1 MAHGSLHDAERSRA
15 GSQRRQG
22 AGAALVVMQLLACF
36 PSSPDF
42 PPARQPRGVRV
53 LGTLSEPAS
62 GTPGGT
68 LQLSLEAFDGA
79 PLLAQALAAAGVVV
93 PGEEGASTVDPAP
106 LRIAWLGGCHN
117 PSGDTQAGCYPLL
130 GEIARALPDPLPSS
144 NDAIPG
150 ELSPYFGV
158 GNGFSVSVPSDI
170 LAGRQL
176 MTDAPPFGVSFTFFA
191 VCRGVLRPAPE
202 VTNGVPLRCH
212 DAETDEPLGSEA
224 WVPGYIT
231 TYTYPG
237 LVNQSPALLGASID
251 GAELPELL
259 CESDADCAELSVGA
273 LPTACARPVKAEL
286 EPATEPAP
294 LRCLPLVTSCTPP
307 PCESHELSLALAPS
321 SVEKD
326 PAATPPGGVAP
337 DEILWVK
344 YFGYGGFSREE
355 ALVNDR
361 ETGLNPDYA
370 LRWTP
375 PSVAIENP
383 VPIWAIVQDNRG
395 GTAMARWDFVVR
407 P

>member
-1 MAHGSLHDAERSRA
+1 
-15 GSQRRQG
+15 
-22 AGAALVVMQLLACF
+22 LA
-36 PSSPDF
+36 
-42 PPARQPRGVRV
+42 
-53 LGTLSEPAS
+53 TLSEPAS
-62 GTPGGT
+62 GIPGGT

-79 PLLAQALAAAGVVV
+79 PLMAQAQAAAGLA
-93 PGEEGASTVDPAP
+93 PEGEGLSTAEPEA
-106 LRIAWLGGCHN
+106 LSIAWLGGCHN
-117 PSGDTQAGCYPLL
+117 PPGDTQAGCYPLL
-130 GEIARALPDPLPSS
+130 AEVASALPDPLPSS
-144 NDAIPG
+144 NDAIPS
-150 ELSPYFGV
+150 ELSQYLGV
-158 GNGFSVSVPSDI
+158 GNGFSVNVPSDI
-170 LAGRQL
+170 LEGRQL

-212 DAETDEPLGSEA
+212 DRETDEPLGSEA

-237 LVNQSPALLGASID
+237 DVNQSPVLLGASID

-259 CESDADCAELSVGA
+259 CESDADCADLSVGS
-273 LPTACARPVKAEL
+273 LPTACARPVATTFELAAEPL
-286 EPATEPAP
+286 TEPTP
-294 LRCLPLVTSCTPP
+294 QRCLPLVTSCTTP
-307 PCESHELSLALAPS
+307 PCASHELSAALAPS

-344 YFGYGGFSREE
+344 YFGYGGFSRAE

-375 PSVAIENP
+375 PSVAIESPLP
-383 VPIWAIVQDNRG
+383 VWAIVQDNRG
-395 GTAMARWDFVVR
+395 GAAVARWDFVVR